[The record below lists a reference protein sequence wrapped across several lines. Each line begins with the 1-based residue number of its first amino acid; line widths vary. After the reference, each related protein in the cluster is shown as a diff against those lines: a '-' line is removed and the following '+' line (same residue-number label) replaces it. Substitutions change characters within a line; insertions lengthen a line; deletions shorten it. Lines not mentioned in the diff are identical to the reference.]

1 MLKMVLFTYSRKD
14 IDGLTEFAARYGAK
28 GLAWLKAEEDG
39 LKRTDC
45 EILYVKKNLNAL
57 NDCT

>member
-1 MLKMVLFTYSRKD
+1 MSKVEQFTYSRKD

-39 LKRTDC
+39 LKGP
-45 EILYVKKNLNAL
+45 IVKFFSEEEFQH
-57 NDCT
+57 